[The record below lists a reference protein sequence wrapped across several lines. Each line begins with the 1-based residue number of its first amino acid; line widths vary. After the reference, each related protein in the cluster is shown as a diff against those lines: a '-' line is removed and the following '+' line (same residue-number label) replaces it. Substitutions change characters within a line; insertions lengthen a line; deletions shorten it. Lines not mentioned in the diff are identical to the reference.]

1 MPWRPDKY
9 EVDFVDEHAF
19 DAALEGFSDTD
30 ADRLLTLLK
39 RMEYPQHHDSRR
51 KDYKKVRGKV
61 AEEVGLHEV
70 RAHFGPGYRVY
81 FGYRANGNAVIIAG
95 VGTKRTQSRD
105 IEHASATLEQWD
117 RKQARVQR
125 GGPQNHPAGG
135 RQ

>member
-51 KDYKKVRGKV
+51 KDYKKVRGKA

-70 RAHFGPGYRVY
+70 RAHSGRGTGCISGIGP
-81 FGYRANGNAVIIAG
+81 
-95 VGTKRTQSRD
+95 T
-105 IEHASATLEQWD
+105 ATRL
-117 RKQARVQR
+117 
-125 GGPQNHPAGG
+125 
-135 RQ
+135 